1 MLCFVVHCVIIELC
15 YVLLYALY
23 DHCVVM
29 FCCTL
34 CVIIEMC
41 YVLLYA
47 LCDYCVVMFC
57 CTLCVIIVLYI
68 LCDH

>member
-1 MLCFVVHCVIIELC
+1 MLCCTLCVIIELC
-15 YVLLYALY
+15 YVLLYALC

-34 CVIIEMC
+34 CVIIELC

-47 LCDYCVVMFC
+47 LCDHCVV
-57 CTLCVIIVLYI
+57 LCFVV
-68 LCDH
+68 HFV